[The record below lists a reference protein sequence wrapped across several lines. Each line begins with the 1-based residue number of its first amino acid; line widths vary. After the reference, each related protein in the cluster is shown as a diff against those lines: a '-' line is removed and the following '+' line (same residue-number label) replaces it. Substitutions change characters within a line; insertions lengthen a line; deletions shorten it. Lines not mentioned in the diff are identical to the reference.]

1 MDRPDAAHTP
11 ISQDLLTPGEPPAW
25 EELNSESPSPLLL
38 LCDHASNRVPQ
49 KLAHLGLDLNVF
61 GMHVAYDIGCEK
73 LTRLLS
79 SRFNAT
85 ALLANYSRLVIDLNR
100 HPGDGSSIPEVS
112 DNIEIPGNHAL
123 TPEQIGQREEAL
135 FWPYHNRIERIL
147 GRIVSRGQTPV
158 LCSIHSFTPIFRG
171 FQRPWH
177 IGVLWDRDQ
186 RLSTPLL
193 ESLRSARR
201 FRVGDNEPYH
211 ARNPVGYTMD
221 VHGEKNGYPHLLL
234 EIRQDLI
241 GHDDGVVEW
250 ADIIHTHLQRV
261 LTQVTVP

>member
-1 MDRPDAAHTP
+1 MDQPQTDSAP
-11 ISQDLLTPGEPPAW
+11 INQRLFYPEEPPAW
-25 EELNSESPSPLLL
+25 EELNSDSSSPLLL
-38 LCDHASNRVPQ
+38 VCDHASNRIPA
-49 KLAHLGLDLNVF
+49 KLDHLGLDLNVF

-73 LTRLLS
+73 LTRLLAH
-79 SRFNAT
+79 RFNTT
-85 ALLANYSRLVIDLNR
+85 ALLAHYSRLVIDLNR

-112 DNIEIPGNHAL
+112 DGIEIPGNHGL
-123 TPEQIGQREEAL
+123 TPEQIAEREAAL
-135 FWPYHNRIERIL
+135 FWPYHNRIEQIL
-147 GRIVSRGQTPV
+147 GRICSRGQTPI

-171 FQRPWH
+171 FKRPWH

-193 ESLRSARR
+193 ESLRAAKK
-201 FRVGDNEPYH
+201 FQVGDNEPYH

-241 GHDDGVVEW
+241 NHDQGITEW
-250 ADIIHTHLQRV
+250 VDIVHSHLQGV
-261 LTQVTVP
+261 LTRIKLP

>member
-1 MDRPDAAHTP
+1 MNRPYHQHNPVTQ
-11 ISQDLLTPGEPPAW
+11 SLLTPEEPGPW
-25 EELNSESPSPLLL
+25 EELNSESPSPLLF
-38 LCDHASNRVPQ
+38 LCDHASNRIPK
-49 KLAHLGLDLNVF
+49 KLAHLGLELSVF
-61 GMHVAYDIGCEK
+61 GKHVAYDIGCEK

-79 SRFNAT
+79 SRFDAS
-85 ALLANYSRLVIDLNR
+85 ALLAHYSRLVIDLNR

-123 TPEQIGQREEAL
+123 TPARMREREASL
-135 FWPYHNRIERIL
+135 FWPYHNRIEQIL
-147 GRIVSRGQTPV
+147 GRICGRGQTPI
-158 LCSIHSFTPIFRG
+158 LCSIHSFTPVFRG

-193 ESLRSARR
+193 ESLRSSTP
-201 FRVGDNEPYH
+201 FCIGDNEPYH

-221 VHGEKNGYPHLLL
+221 VHGEKNGYPHVLL

-241 GHDDGVVEW
+241 GHDEGVAEW
-250 ADIIHTHLQRV
+250 ATIIHTQLKRV
-261 LTQVTVP
+261 LAQVTIP

>member
-1 MDRPDAAHTP
+1 MDRPDTAHAP
-11 ISQDLLTPGEPPAW
+11 IGQELLTPEEPPPW
-25 EELNSESPSPLLL
+25 EELNRDSQSPLLL
-38 LCDHASNRVPQ
+38 VCDHASNRVPHR
-49 KLAHLGLDLNVF
+49 LAHLGLDLNVF

-79 SRFNAT
+79 RRLNAT

-112 DNIEIPGNHAL
+112 DDIEIPGNHAL
-123 TPEQIGQREEAL
+123 TPEQIGHREAAL

-158 LCSIHSFTPIFRG
+158 LCSIHSFTPIFKG
-171 FQRPWH
+171 FRRPWH

-193 ESLRSARR
+193 ESLRATGQ
-201 FRVGDNEPYH
+201 FNVGDNEPYH

-221 VHGEKNGYPHLLL
+221 VHAEKNGYPHLLL

-241 GHDDGVVEW
+241 GHDEGVAEW
-250 ADIIHTHLQRV
+250 ADIIHTHLKPLLAQV
-261 LTQVTVP
+261 LVT